1 MTKYKLNI
9 EYKECKVVWVKNNTI
24 GILYKD
30 NNEEYGIHFSIDK
43 VDDIKANQKIKIK
56 TEGKFGT
63 KNFKI
68 ISYEK

>member
-1 MTKYKLNI
+1 LAKDKLNI
-9 EYKECKVVWVKNNTI
+9 EYKECKVVWIKDNII

-30 NNEEYGIHFSIDK
+30 NNEEYGIHFSIDNM
-43 VDDIKANQKIKIK
+43 DDINVNQNIKIK

-68 ISYEK
+68 ISY